1 MIILPLRLPMAT
13 FVYSLH
19 KTIRE
24 LELRGR
30 IQILR
35 MVGWLHAQKDI
46 PYPFSYS
53 LTKYLRNAYYVP
65 GPVMGTEGRSVS
77 KTQVPSGSKFWLCN
91 STILG

>member
-1 MIILPLRLPMAT
+1 MLSSN
-13 FVYSLH
+13 SLIVLC
-19 KTIRE
+19 KEYTKVAIGS
-24 LELRGR
+24 LRGR